1 MAGPTS
7 SSGSPLLSVRDV
19 SVRFGG
25 IVALDG
31 VTFDVTSGQI
41 AGLIGPNGAG
51 KTTLFNC
58 LSRLYT
64 PNGGDILFEG
74 VSILNRPRH
83 DIPRIGIGRT
93 FQNVALFDRL
103 SVLDNVRV
111 GCHSV
116 SSTSFLDNALRL
128 PKVAP
133 EEAHVAA
140 RAHELIAFMDLVPF
154 TNAMAGGLPFPIRK
168 RVELARAL
176 ASSPKL
182 LLLDE
187 PAAGLNH
194 EEIEV
199 LKGQIR
205 RVRDTAARHRA
216 AGRASHEPG
225 HVGVGQ
231 GGRHR
236 LRQEDRRRHPGRGAA
251 RSRSDPCLPGDL
263 VMAALLEVKGL
274 KAFYG
279 QTQSL
284 YDVGFE
290 IEPGGITTL
299 LGANGAGK
307 TTTLRAI
314 CNMVRREGLVRF
326 DGKDI
331 KNMPTEEV
339 VRLRIAHVPEGRGTF
354 TTLTVDENLRI
365 AAYTRRDK
373 AGVKRELDRVF
384 SYFPRL
390 QERVQQQAGTLSGG
404 EQQMLAIARALMLGP
419 RLMLLDEPSFGLAP
433 LIVVEIFRILR
444 RINEEEKVSILLVEQ
459 NAALALDL
467 ADHAYVLETGHVV
480 MSGPSAVVKN
490 DENIRKSYL
499 GY

>member
-1 MAGPTS
+1 
-7 SSGSPLLSVRDV
+7 
-19 SVRFGG
+19 
-25 IVALDG
+25 
-31 VTFDVTSGQI
+31 
-41 AGLIGPNGAG
+41 
-51 KTTLFNC
+51 
-58 LSRLYT
+58 
-64 PNGGDILFEG
+64 
-74 VSILNRPRH
+74 
-83 DIPRIGIGRT
+83 
-93 FQNVALFDRL
+93 
-103 SVLDNVRV
+103 
-111 GCHSV
+111 
-116 SSTSFLDNALRL
+116 
-128 PKVAP
+128 
-133 EEAHVAA
+133 
-140 RAHELIAFMDLVPF
+140 
-154 TNAMAGGLPFPIRK
+154 
-168 RVELARAL
+168 
-176 ASSPKL
+176 
-182 LLLDE
+182 
-187 PAAGLNH
+187 
-194 EEIEV
+194 
-199 LKGQIR
+199 
-205 RVRDTAARHRA
+205 
-216 AGRASHEPG
+216 
-225 HVGVGQ
+225 
-231 GGRHR
+231 
-236 LRQEDRRRHPGRGAA
+236 
-251 RSRSDPCLPGDL
+251 
-263 VMAALLEVKGL
+263 MAALLEVKGL

-290 IEPGGITTL
+290 IETGGITTL

-365 AAYTRRDK
+365 AAYTRKDK